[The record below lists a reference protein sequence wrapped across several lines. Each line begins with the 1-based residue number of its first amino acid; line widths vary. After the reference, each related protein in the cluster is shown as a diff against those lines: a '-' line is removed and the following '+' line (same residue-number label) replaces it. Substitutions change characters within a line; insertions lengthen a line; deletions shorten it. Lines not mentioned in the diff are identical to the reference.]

1 MCDSGVSPVE
11 RKKKKMYT
19 EPISAAELA
28 RQTAEYK
35 AMTAADVLDAMRYI
49 GPIEGWRGLPDE
61 LSPTQRAT
69 MVSILHQSLQAGK
82 FWPELAEAHRHS
94 RWRLCTRSPM
104 CPPGFAHTRNARMA
118 RMHDAGVD
126 LVVLADAYEISI
138 DYARRC
144 VSSGRKAMA

>member
-1 MCDSGVSPVE
+1 
-11 RKKKKMYT
+11 MYT

-35 AMTAADVLDAMRYI
+35 AMSTADVLAAMRYI
-49 GPIEGWRGLPDE
+49 SPLEGWHELPEE
-61 LSPTQRAT
+61 LCPTQRAG
-69 MVSILHQSLQAGK
+69 MVSILRQSLQAGK

-94 RWRLCTRSPM
+94 RWRRCTRAPM
-104 CPPGFAHTRNARMA
+104 CRPGFAYTRNAQMA

-144 VSSGRKAMA
+144 IASGRKAMA

>member
-1 MCDSGVSPVE
+1 
-11 RKKKKMYT
+11 MYT

-35 AMTAADVLDAMRYI
+35 DMTPDEVLAAMRYI
-49 GPIEGWRGLPDE
+49 SPLEGWNSLPDE
-61 LSPTQRAT
+61 LCPIQRAG

-94 RWRLCTRSPM
+94 RWRLCTRAPM
-104 CPPGFAHTRNARMA
+104 CPPGFAYTRNARMA
-118 RMHDAGVD
+118 RMHDDGVD

-144 VSSGRKAMA
+144 IASGRKALA

>member
-1 MCDSGVSPVE
+1 
-11 RKKKKMYT
+11 MYT

-35 AMTAADVLDAMRYI
+35 AMTPADVLAAMRYI

-61 LSPTQRAT
+61 LSPTQRAS

-144 VSSGRKAMA
+144 ISSGRKAMA

>member
-1 MCDSGVSPVE
+1 
-11 RKKKKMYT
+11 MYT

-94 RWRLCTRSPM
+94 RCRLCTRSPM

-118 RMHDAGVD
+118 RMHDAGID

-144 VSSGRKAMA
+144 IASGRKALA

>member
-1 MCDSGVSPVE
+1 
-11 RKKKKMYT
+11 MYT

-35 AMTAADVLDAMRYI
+35 AMTTADVLAAMRYI
-49 GPIEGWRGLPDE
+49 SPLEGWNSLPDE
-61 LSPTQRAT
+61 LCPTQRAG
-69 MVSILHQSLQAGK
+69 MVSILRQSLQAGK

-94 RWRLCTRSPM
+94 RWRRCTRAPM
-104 CPPGFAHTRNARMA
+104 CPPGFAYTRNAQMA

-144 VSSGRKAMA
+144 IASGRKVLA

>member
-1 MCDSGVSPVE
+1 
-11 RKKKKMYT
+11 MYT

-35 AMTAADVLDAMRYI
+35 SMTPDDVLAAMRRI
-49 GPIEGWRGLPDE
+49 SPLEGWRELPDE
-61 LSPTQRAT
+61 LCPTQRAG

-82 FWPELAEAHRHS
+82 FWPELADAHRHS
-94 RWRLCTRSPM
+94 RWRRCTGSPM
-104 CPPGFAHTRNARMA
+104 CPRGFADTRNARMA

-126 LVVLADAYEISI
+126 LVVLADSYEISI

-144 VSSGRKAMA
+144 IASGRKALA